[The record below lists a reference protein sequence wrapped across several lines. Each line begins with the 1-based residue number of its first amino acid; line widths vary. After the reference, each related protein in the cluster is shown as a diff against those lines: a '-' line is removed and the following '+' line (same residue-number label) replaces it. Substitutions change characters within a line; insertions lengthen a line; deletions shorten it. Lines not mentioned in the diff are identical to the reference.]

1 MNKKGIAIGES
12 DFKTIGPYWVNTSD
26 NLLIYDTLKKGALE
40 IIEEL
45 KQLIERKELVKSFR

>member
-1 MNKKGIAIGES
+1 MKNKK
-12 DFKTIGPYWVNTSD
+12 IGPYWVNTSD